1 MILIQ
6 RAHKLIPDHFDRA
19 RRKFKL
25 LLAFDC
31 FPGFPVSFQVFSS
44 WTRWNNRDYQIALS
58 KAQTTHMINK
68 LHINSSGL
76 VCEKEEIRRSER
88 SFLGRKFSLDCAPA
102 ALLIASLKIVEKKV
116 IFARKNNRPARD
128 SKCGLFRKKERKNF
142 FLRIRLKKR
151 WCNNLSENR
160 V

>member
-58 KAQTTHMINK
+58 KAQTTPMINK

-76 VCEKEEIRRSER
+76 VYEKEQFRRSER

-102 ALLIASLKIVEKKV
+102 ALLIASVKIVENAV
-116 IFARKNNRPARD
+116 ILYNKTTDQPGIRSRVR
-128 SKCGLFRKKERKNF
+128 SERKKETKSSKFDSKIRWFHSAFKNG
-142 FLRIRLKKR
+142 
-151 WCNNLSENR
+151 